1 MRVPVVIG
9 IFAIVA
15 STAAAGPQF
24 EVASVKPSAMPPVH
38 IAYTMSDAR
47 VDIAPM
53 GLKYLIQLA
62 YGVEAYQID
71 GPDWIATTRFDILA
85 KLPAGSTKGQIPE
98 MLQAL
103 LADRFGLVFHREP
116 REQQIYALL
125 VGKGG
130 PKLKEAAADNT
141 HSDDPAFRTGRRIMT
156 KYDTEDGFWSVSLV
170 DGRRVF
176 DAPRITMTE
185 LARMLMPFVEEPV
198 VDLTGLKGA
207 WQVVALEVP
216 QEVRFAAMLPPRP
229 AGTASDP
236 DGGVSLFSSVQKLGL
251 SLEKRKAPVEHL
263 IVDHAERTP
272 KEN

>member
-1 MRVPVVIG
+1 
-9 IFAIVA
+9 
-15 STAAAGPQF
+15 
-24 EVASVKPSAMPPVH
+24 
-38 IAYTMSDAR
+38 MSDTR

-62 YGVEAYQID
+62 YGVEAYQVD
-71 GPDWIATTRFDILA
+71 GPDWIATTRYDVLA
-85 KLPAGSTKGQIPE
+85 KMPTGSTKAQIPE

-130 PKLKEAAADNT
+130 PKLQDAAADNT
-141 HSDDPAFRTGRRIMT
+141 HSDEASSLKGRPVLT
-156 KYDTEDGFWSVSLV
+156 KYDTEDGFWSVSMV

-176 DAPRITMTE
+176 DAPRITMPE
-185 LARMLMPFVEEPV
+185 LARMLMPYVDQPV
-198 VDLTGLKGA
+198 VDMTGLKGA
-207 WQVVALEVP
+207 WRVMSLEVP
-216 QEVRFAAMLPPRP
+216 REVRLAAMLGTVLPARPP
-229 AGTASDP
+229 GEASDP

-251 SLEKRKAPVEHL
+251 ALEKRKASVEHV
-263 IVDHAERTP
+263 IVDHADKTP